1 MRTSFGAGPTP
12 GAGLAGASSSSWRRR
27 WRCTRARSSAW
38 TCHHSCS
45 AVWMSGSAWWS
56 RCHGAVCAQGT
67 GILRGR
73 LFCKSAPGA
82 DEIGT
87 DRVAGA
93 VAAGRCCPHLWR
105 WRSRHAQRRPRREP
119 LGPLGVAGRG
129 PGAAPTGRDTPG
141 RAAAAYRSS
150 SSRSSSR
157 DPAGPDCYGAVIG
170 VLTGGLTHGGG
181 RAAAPAARQTR
192 AGRSSGRSSGSTG
205 ACWTL
210 QRPLQRLLRRW
221 RRPLQVRGCGMRT
234 RRGLCG

>member
-119 LGPLGVAGRG
+119 LGPLGEGLWKAH
-129 PGAAPTGRDTPG
+129 AH
-141 RAAAAYRSS
+141 
-150 SSRSSSR
+150 
-157 DPAGPDCYGAVIG
+157 AV
-170 VLTGGLTHGGG
+170 
-181 RAAAPAARQTR
+181 RY
-192 AGRSSGRSSGSTG
+192 
-205 ACWTL
+205 
-210 QRPLQRLLRRW
+210 QRLARHSQDTNRHYSDTA
-221 RRPLQVRGCGMRT
+221 RHDSDTKRH
-234 RRGLCG
+234 